1 MIATTKSIVALSAL
15 LSAGI
20 VAAIGMVGTRAD
32 SQSATTPVTQRFPVT
47 SEMFVP
53 VSMAYFTAHK
63 FAGQPPVADGSK
75 SDKLMAISDTC
86 AQKDWAYLSQDCLVP
101 AEGKTVR
108 KVSRVITIE
117 RRVGEN
123 TSELVRVPVADLAQ
137 R

>member
-1 MIATTKSIVALSAL
+1 MQEWGCRGERIGILSTK
-15 LSAGI
+15 
-20 VAAIGMVGTRAD
+20 
-32 SQSATTPVTQRFPVT
+32 
-47 SEMFVP
+47 
-53 VSMAYFTAHK
+53 
-63 FAGQPPVADGSK
+63 GS
-75 SDKLMAISDTC
+75 